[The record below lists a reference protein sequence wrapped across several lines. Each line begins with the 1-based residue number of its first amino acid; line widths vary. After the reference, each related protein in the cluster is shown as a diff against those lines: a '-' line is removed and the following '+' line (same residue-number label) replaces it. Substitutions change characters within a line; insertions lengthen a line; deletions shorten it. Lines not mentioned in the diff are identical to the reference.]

1 MRALSRAR
9 IQWSGDKVIKITTDS
24 DQEYARFGMDQDQIG
39 DQACLDSFPRV
50 RGMRRPP
57 GMRVGE
63 LKFNPSTSS
72 NSDISKR

>member
-9 IQWSGDKVIKITTDS
+9 IQWSGDKVIKIPT
-24 DQEYARFGMDQDQIG
+24 EYARFGMDQDQIG

>member
-1 MRALSRAR
+1 MP
-9 IQWSGDKVIKITTDS
+9 
-24 DQEYARFGMDQDQIG
+24 EYARFGMDQDQIG
-39 DQACLDSFPRV
+39 DQACLDPFPRV